1 MAAKLFS
8 TEVANL
14 LALAILISTTLMA
27 ALSFGSYRNLINT
40 KNSKLKS
47 DYYNSVRRAVFAV
60 NLLLVLLVCLAFS
73 LLIDFEKCAIIFL
86 FVINEHIIHDESRI
100 HLYKGERRKWACNNF
115 LRTTFIP
122 IVPLLAWYFS
132 QPSIEGILIF
142 MLAFT
147 VFNLSLS
154 RFRGGL
160 MALNYRDI
168 VLITK
173 KYFLRR
179 YLLLASYFVSSVFSK
194 GAHQSDRY
202 LISII
207 FYNELWVYSLLSQI
221 ANIPLVFFE
230 MGYLSKFKS
239 ELSQHK
245 YRLFQWLEK
254 KQVAI
259 MFLVSVLSF
268 FVYMIVGMY
277 TDNFFEQ
284 KYIILF
290 IIILFSNLISS
301 TCMLN
306 NESLFWLL
314 NKPSQFSALESKAV
328 ILGYGLSLPVVIF
341 LNTMLLVKLPSL
353 LTNLFRI
360 NNAWKYLKK

>member
-27 ALSFGSYRNLINT
+27 SLSFGSYRNLINA
-40 KNSKLKS
+40 KNSQLKS
-47 DYYNSVRRAVFAV
+47 DYYNSVRRAIFGV
-60 NLLLVLLVCLAFS
+60 NIFIVLLLSLAFT
-73 LLIDFEKCAIIFL
+73 IFFDVEKCAIIFMY
-86 FVINEHIIHDESRI
+86 VVNEHIIHDESRV
-100 HLYKGERRKWACNNF
+100 HLYMGDRRKWARNNF

-122 IVPLLAWYFS
+122 IVPFLAWYCS
-132 QPSIEGILIF
+132 QPSTEGILIF

-147 VFNLSLS
+147 VFNLCYS
-154 RFRGGL
+154 RFRDGL
-160 MALNYRDI
+160 MAFGYRDL
-168 VLITK
+168 VLLTK

-194 GAHQSDRY
+194 GVHQSDRY
-202 LISII
+202 LISIM
-207 FYNELWVYSLLSQI
+207 FYNELWVYSLLSQV

-245 YRLFQWLEK
+245 YRVFQWLEK
-254 KQVAI
+254 KQLVI
-259 MFLVSVLSF
+259 MFMVSILSF
-268 FVYMIVGMY
+268 FVYMIVGAY
-277 TDNFFEQ
+277 TDDFFEQ
-284 KYIILF
+284 KYMILFVIILV
-290 IIILFSNLISS
+290 SNLISS

-314 NKPSQFSALESKAV
+314 NKPSQFSALEFKAV
-328 ILGYGLSLPVVIF
+328 ILGYGVALPIVIF
-341 LNTMLLVKLPSL
+341 LNTMLLVKLPSV
-353 LTNLFRI
+353 LTNLLRI
-360 NNAWKYLKK
+360 NNSWKYLKK